1 MQKWRKGA
9 ASYNV
14 TSSEV
19 SEIINNA
26 VPGNTKKA
34 TKYAVDIFNGKWMA
48 FNR

>member
-1 MQKWRKGA
+1 MTDQRRF
-9 ASYNV
+9 SNV

-34 TKYAVDIFNGKWMA
+34 TKYAVNIFNGK
-48 FNR
+48 